1 MGKLQEVSIPRA
13 TSFSQYS
20 FMAISR
26 LDNLDGVKLALTA
39 GMVYSGLSVILK
51 MLGSPK
57 VSSFH
62 VIGLPSLGGAKVI
75 YQWVSTIKML

>member
-1 MGKLQEVSIPRA
+1 
-13 TSFSQYS
+13 
-20 FMAISR
+20 MAISR
-26 LDNLDGVKLALTA
+26 LDNLDGVKLTLTA

-62 VIGLPSLGGAKVI
+62 VIGLPSLGEAKVI
-75 YQWVSTIKML
+75 Y